1 MTVPM
6 PAVPRIMLGAFK
18 LSQFLIGMLLTQ
30 TMFWVLGWM
39 GVPNTDNTFPC
50 RVWSLKWITAC
61 WILQTTSTCYFFHS
75 CGWLWMLCTLFFAAS
90 MLVRQVVPIFI
101 WSLQCDRSWCISLPC
116 TIVTN
121 LILCFLSG
129 EQFEVPA
136 VAVSLLA
143 TGYVPFIKSHILRS
157 DIDCSLY

>member
-50 RVWSLKWITAC
+50 RVWSLKWITA
-61 WILQTTSTCYFFHS
+61 WIASLLDSANYFYLLFLSQLRVAMNALHFVLCCFHARKTSCPNLYMKSSVWQILMHFS
-75 CGWLWMLCTLFFAAS
+75 S
-90 MLVRQVVPIFI
+90 MHNCDKFDTVFLIRRTI
-101 WSLQCDRSWCISLPC
+101 WFLLLPC
-116 TIVTN
+116 PC
-121 LILCFLSG
+121 LQQDMYHLSKAI
-129 EQFEVPA
+129 F
-136 VAVSLLA
+136 
-143 TGYVPFIKSHILRS
+143 
-157 DIDCSLY
+157 